1 MKNKLFFKI
10 FFNYIIILF
19 FVFVIF
25 ILISTNYLKNIY
37 LHSIKDILK
46 SDSYL
51 INESIKNYLKTKKY
65 NELENNIK
73 NIAQKINIRITV
85 IDIDGNVLSD
95 STKDHSIME
104 NHINRPEI
112 QMALKNNMGIYT
124 RYSSTVKEDMIY
136 FARMFE
142 EQGRKYF
149 LRTSYYLKNFNKDFG
164 NIRNNILF
172 FASVI
177 FLISVFI
184 IYVYSKKLYGPIKI
198 LKDATQQVANGN
210 FDIKVVLHEKD
221 ELKELADNFNIMI
234 EELRRFFLQMIEKQK
249 HLNTII
255 SSIDEGIIALD
266 SKGKILFVNN
276 GFNKIMNVECIN
288 DRYYWEFLISPNL
301 IRIIEE
307 IITKKT
313 SFVGTVEIKNKYFY
327 CNASY
332 LNQQEQSI
340 IILHDI
346 SKIKEYEKIKKDL
359 VANVSHE
366 LKTPLTAI
374 NGFAETALDT
384 TKEKETKKYLEI
396 IINNS
401 KRLINIINDLL
412 LLSNIENKD
421 KNLEYEEVDLI
432 KLLNNIQKIFEK
444 RLKEKNLKFYLNLDK
459 NNNKIFADLYM
470 LEQLFINLIDNA
482 IKYTERGEIK
492 ISTYKKDENKLIIE
506 VSDTGIG
513 IPQEHIPKIFERFYV
528 ADKSRSRETGG
539 TGLGLSIVKHIV
551 NLHNGEI
558 LVDSQVG
565 IGTRFIII
573 LPVKNK

>member
-10 FFNYIIILF
+10 FFGYLF
-19 FVFVIF
+19 LLFSIFVIF
-25 ILISTNYLKNIY
+25 LFLSLRYFRNVYINDIKEILKN
-37 LHSIKDILK
+37 DA
-46 SDSYL
+46 YL
-51 INESIKNYLKTKKY
+51 INETLNDYLKYKNF
-65 NELENNIK
+65 NELDKFIK
-73 NIAQKINIRITV
+73 EIAKKLNIRITV
-85 IDIDGNVLSD
+85 IDEGGNVISD
-95 STKDHSIME
+95 SEKDPKLME
-104 NHINRPEI
+104 NHLNRPEI
-112 QMALKNNMGIYT
+112 QIALKEGTGIYV
-124 RYSSTVKEDMIY
+124 RYSSIVREDMIY
-136 FARMFE
+136 FARIFE
-142 EQGRKYF
+142 MQNKKYF
-149 LRTSYYLKNFNKDFG
+149 IRTSYFLKSFKKNFTD
-164 NIRNNILF
+164 IRNNILI
-172 FASVI
+172 FALVI
-177 FLISVFI
+177 FLISIAI
-184 IYVYSKKLYGPIKI
+184 IYFYSRSLYLPVKKLKEATKKVADGDFDTKVI
-198 LKDATQQVANGN
+198 LHKD
-210 FDIKVVLHEKD
+210 D
-221 ELKELADNFNIMI
+221 EFKELADNFNLMTQ
-234 EELRRFFLQMIEKQK
+234 ELKQFFSEKIEKQK

-255 SSIDEGIIALD
+255 SSIDDGIIAID
-266 SKGKILFVNN
+266 SKGKIVFVNN
-276 GFNKIMNVECIN
+276 GFNKIFEIQGLAN
-288 DRYYWEFLISPNL
+288 RYYWEFLISPDL
-301 IRIIEE
+301 IKVIEDV
-307 IITKKT
+307 ISKK
-313 SFVGTVEIKNKYFY
+313 SNFQGAIEIKNRFYF
-327 CNASY
+327 CNATY
-332 LNQQEQSI
+332 LDQYEQAI

-346 SKIKEYEKIKKDL
+346 SRIKEVEKIKKDL

-421 KNLEYEEVDLI
+421 KNLKYEEVDLI

-444 RLKEKNLKFYLNLDK
+444 RLKEKNLKFVLNLD
-459 NNNKIFADLYM
+459 NNKIFADLYM

-528 ADKSRSRETGG
+528 VDKSRSKETGG